1 MKITKSELKKFILNE
16 LDKNMERN
24 AGDLYTDPTAGQYV
38 YNDEGNTDNTNQRE
52 VENPF
57 TILIGDELETARP
70 SDYQAQKG
78 VVNSAKELLKQGE
91 RVWIKSKG
99 GMLSDESYTWE
110 IKLNGDKV
118 VWEEVKPINE
128 SNKRNLKTM
137 KITKSM
143 IRGLVKEVLKEG
155 DDYMDTPALSRK
167 MGQAGKYPGDVG
179 YGGPFGYDPNSVND
193 RIDGL
198 VDTNLVSLLVS
209 NMRFLED
216 EGFSKEDFLGWIET
230 QI

>member
-1 MKITKSELKKFILNE
+1 MKITKSELKKLILNE
-16 LDKNMERN
+16 VN
-24 AGDLYTDPTAGQYV
+24 AGDLYTDPTAGQYE
-38 YNDEGNTDNTNQRE
+38 YNDEGNTDNINQRE

-118 VWEEVKPINE
+118 VWEEIKPINE

-143 IRGLVKEVLKEG
+143 IKGLVEEVLKEG
-155 DDYMDTPALSRK
+155 DDYMDTPALSRQT
-167 MGQAGKYPGDVG
+167 GQAGKYPGGVG
-179 YGGPFGYDPNSVND
+179 YGGPFGYDPNLVND

-209 NMRFLED
+209 NIQFLED
-216 EGFSKEDFLGWIET
+216 DCGITKDQFISWIET
-230 QI
+230 KF

>member
-1 MKITKSELKKFILNE
+1 MKITKSELKKLILNE
-16 LDKNMERN
+16 VKAATN
-24 AGDLYTDPTAGQYV
+24 AGDSYYDPTAGQYE
-38 YNDEGNTDNTNQRE
+38 YNDNDEGNINNINQPE

-70 SDYQAQKG
+70 SDYQAQNG
-78 VVNSAKELLKQGE
+78 VVNTAKELLKQGE

-99 GMLSDESYTWE
+99 GMLSDESFTWE

-143 IRGLVKEVLKEG
+143 IKGLVKEVLKEG
-155 DDYMDTPALSRK
+155 DDYMDTPAFTRQTGETWLGRS
-167 MGQAGKYPGDVG
+167 
-179 YGGPFGYDPNSVND
+179 GPVDPNSVND

-209 NMRFLED
+209 NMQFLED
-216 EGFSKEDFLGWIET
+216 EYGITKDQFISWIET
-230 QI
+230 KF

>member
-1 MKITKSELKKFILNE
+1 MRITKSELKKLILNE
-16 LDKNMERN
+16 VKAAKN
-24 AGDLYTDPTAGQYV
+24 AADLYTDPTAGQYE
-38 YNDEGNTDNTNQRE
+38 YNDNDEGNINNINQPE

-78 VVNSAKELLKQGE
+78 VVNTAKELLKQGE

-110 IKLNGDKV
+110 IKLNGDKI
-118 VWEEVKPINE
+118 VWEEVNSVNE

-143 IRGLVKEVLKEG
+143 IRGLIKEVFEE
-155 DDYMDTPALSRK
+155 DDYMDTPALSRQ
-167 MGQAGKYPGDVG
+167 MGQGGKYPGDPG
-179 YGGPFGYDPNSVND
+179 YKGNNPNNKIN

-198 VDTNLVSLLVS
+198 VDMDLVSLLVS
-209 NMRFLED
+209 NMQFLEE
-216 EGFSKEDFLGWIET
+216 EGFSKEDFLDWIET
-230 QI
+230 KF

>member
-1 MKITKSELKKFILNE
+1 MKITKSQLKKLILNE
-16 LDKNMERN
+16 VKYVPG
-24 AGDLYTDPTAGQYV
+24 AGDLYTDPTAGQYEFEEEED
-38 YNDEGNTDNTNQRE
+38 YNEEQPE

-99 GMLSDESYTWE
+99 GILSDESYTWE

-128 SNKRNLKTM
+128 SNKRSLKTM

-143 IRGLVKEVLKEG
+143 IRGLIKEVFEE
-155 DDYMDTPALSRK
+155 DDYMDTPALSRQ

-179 YGGPFGYDPNSVND
+179 YGGPDPNNVND